1 MTATRTMLRIQICAI
16 QPTANDSA
24 LARSGAA
31 NSQIPHA
38 TINMNARVPR
48 GDHVRIRC
56 IPISTGFSVR

>member
-1 MTATRTMLRIQICAI
+1 MLRIQVYAI
-16 QPTANDSA
+16 QPKANDSA

-38 TINMNARVPR
+38 TINMNARVPK

-56 IPISTGFSVR
+56 VPTATGFSVR